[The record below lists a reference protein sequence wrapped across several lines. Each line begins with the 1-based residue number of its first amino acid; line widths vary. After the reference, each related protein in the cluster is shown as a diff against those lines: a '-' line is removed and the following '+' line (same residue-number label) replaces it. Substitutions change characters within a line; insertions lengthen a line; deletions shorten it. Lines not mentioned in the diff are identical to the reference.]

1 MAASLRN
8 QNRPGYKTN
17 DDWLNA
23 ALKDRSDISSV
34 RFELARIRTCHT
46 TLHVSLFN
54 ESPVTMKLTTGTRF
68 QSTNNRITPC
78 HFETYEAPEW
88 STSWIKRDQHW
99 KVQFLS
105 FTYVKLPNVIKYAW
119 ELDKKSYRAI
129 QNQYFGEVQNYKDR
143 SRLQIFHSIW
153 FCGIMSRNLN
163 GHSC

>member
-34 RFELARIRTCHT
+34 RFELAGIRTCHT

-68 QSTNNRITPC
+68 QSTNNRITP
-78 HFETYEAPEW
+78 
-88 STSWIKRDQHW
+88 
-99 KVQFLS
+99 
-105 FTYVKLPNVIKYAW
+105 
-119 ELDKKSYRAI
+119 
-129 QNQYFGEVQNYKDR
+129 
-143 SRLQIFHSIW
+143 
-153 FCGIMSRNLN
+153 
-163 GHSC
+163 